1 MTFPEP
7 FVSNIKTVF
16 EDGETWLSNL
26 PALLAEISKE
36 WNLTLEAPTWSL
48 SFNYVAPAILD
59 DGTPAVL
66 KLGVPNSERTAEIET
81 LKLWDGRGCARLL
94 KSDIPRGAMLIE
106 KISPGTM
113 LSELQGDDQAT
124 KVAAEVFQA
133 VRFSPNPDNGGP
145 DRDKASF
152 GSPLLGLG
160 ELPTVAGWASELA
173 NLRPAFGGGCGPFP
187 RELVEIA
194 EGLYAELLVS
204 QGPPVLLHGDL
215 HHFNILFAGEQR
227 GWLAIDPHGVL
238 GEAEYECGALLRNH
252 DLDQRSREEIKKL
265 TARRIA
271 ILAERLGFEKER
283 VIGWGLAQAILSAW
297 WDWHPEVSPGWTSSM
312 FVLADVL
319 DELR

>member
-16 EDGETWLSNL
+16 ENGDTWLSEL
-26 PALLAEISKE
+26 PALITQISSD
-36 WNLTLEAPTWSL
+36 WGLTVETPTWPL
-48 SFNYVAPAILD
+48 SFNYVAPATLS

-66 KLGVPNSERTAEIET
+66 KLGVPNEERTAEIET
-81 LKLWDGRGCARLL
+81 LRHWDGRGCALLL
-94 KSDIPRGAMLIE
+94 KSDIPRGAMMIE

-113 LSELQGDDQAT
+113 LSTLQDDDQAT
-124 KVAAEVFQA
+124 RIAAEVFAA
-133 VRFSPNPDNGGP
+133 VRFSLP
-145 DRDKASF
+145 
-152 GSPLLGLG
+152 GSPLSGLG
-160 ELPTVAGWASELA
+160 EVPTVSDWASELES
-173 NLRPAFGGGCGPFP
+173 LRPTFDGTCGPFP
-187 RELVEIA
+187 AHLVDAA
-194 EGLYAELLVS
+194 EKIYAELLAS
-204 QGPPVLLHGDL
+204 QGPTVLLHGDL

-252 DLDQRSREEIKKL
+252 DLEQRGREDIKKL
-265 TARRIA
+265 TARRIE
-271 ILAERLGFEKER
+271 ILAERLGFDKQR

-297 WDWHPEVSPGWTSSM
+297 WDWHPKVPSGWTSPM